1 MDVLELNDYMS
12 MNKLM
17 TYLLPVAIIIVAV
30 LLYLFIPSIN
40 AWVIRM
46 SRGWQGALFLTGAGI
61 VLCIYYALIM
71 GFRGKA
77 LRYAIA
83 VIIFT
88 AVCIWLIANWE
99 WFTDLLQTHLGSW
112 GMVGVLLVSC
122 LLIGLGI
129 LFLGL

>member
-1 MDVLELNDYMS
+1 
-12 MNKLM
+12 MNTLLK
-17 TYLLPVAIIIVAV
+17 YLLPVAIIIVAV

-61 VLCIYYALIM
+61 ILGLYYVYVM

-77 LRYAIA
+77 LGYAVG

-88 AVCIWLIANWE
+88 AVCIWFIANWD
-99 WFTDLLQTHLGSW
+99 WFTSLLQTHLGTW
-112 GMVGVLLVSC
+112 GMIGVLLALCALV
-122 LLIGLGI
+122 GLGI
-129 LFLGL
+129 MFLGL

>member
-1 MDVLELNDYMS
+1 MDVLEPNDYLS

-46 SRGWQGALFLTGAGI
+46 SSGWKGALFLTGAGI
-61 VLCIYYALIM
+61 VLGVYYALIM

-77 LRYAIA
+77 LGYAIA

-112 GMVGVLLVSC
+112 GMVGVLLVLC
-122 LLIGLGI
+122 LVVGLGM

>member
-1 MDVLELNDYMS
+1 
-12 MNKLM
+12 M

-46 SRGWQGALFLTGAGI
+46 SSGWKGALFLTGAGI
-61 VLCIYYALIM
+61 VLGVYYALIM
-71 GFRGKA
+71 GFRGKV
-77 LRYAIA
+77 LGYAIA

-112 GMVGVLLVSC
+112 GMVGVLLVLC
-122 LLIGLGI
+122 LVVGLGM